1 MYSWKTIR
9 IASSILL
16 LIPIIHLAL
25 LVSREALATLD
36 SSPTVWNDEL
46 DAYVR
51 SDSLVERVLDPIVVV
66 GGRRVLL
73 WRGVEQLL
81 APRTVLM
88 RGLGDATVNDITFHY
103 ERLIGFYQPE
113 TVILLPGNSEF
124 HIRDMKSAEELVAAI
139 RELVELD
146 LSHRKTGHFYVFA
159 PLKTRLYPQDGAKI
173 EEATRQ
179 LQVWAKDQPQ
189 VDILDANVFLSNG
202 NGEANPDYFRTDG
215 VNLNDLGYS
224 RLSMMLLSQ
233 TEKDSPEG
241 LLRP

>member
-9 IASSILL
+9 IACAILL
-16 LIPIIHLAL
+16 LIPIVHLAL

-36 SSPTVWNDEL
+36 SSPTVWNGEL
-46 DAYVR
+46 DAYAR
-51 SDSLVERVLDPIVVV
+51 EDRLVERAVDPIVVI

-73 WRGVEQLL
+73 WHGVEELL

-113 TVILLPGNSEF
+113 TVVLLPSNSEF
-124 HIRDMKSAEELVAAI
+124 HIRDMKSADELVRAI

-146 LSHRKTGHFYVFA
+146 LTHRKTGHFYVFA
-159 PLKTRLYPQDGAKI
+159 PLNTPLYPEDQAKI
-173 EEATRQ
+173 EDTTRQ
-179 LQVWAKDQPQ
+179 LKSWAADNSQ
-189 VDILDANVFLSNG
+189 VDILDANVFLCDENG
-202 NGEANPDYFRTDG
+202 KAKPDYFRTDG

-224 RLSMMLLSQ
+224 RLSTLLLSQ
-233 TEKDSPEG
+233 VERDNPGVSG
-241 LLRP
+241 SL